1 MSSFYETKVVI
12 TSEQAK
18 EIEQQ
23 SRDQASSAEWKSEGR
38 KMITASK
45 VGGICKMRKK
55 QKEVESTRII
65 VQFILGEE
73 VHTIWIRNG
82 SYYYKATVYNS
93 SPTEQSS

>member
-23 SRDQASSAEWKSEGR
+23 SRDQASSAEWKSERR
-38 KMITASK
+38 KRITASK

-55 QKEVESTRII
+55 QKEVAKYKNYCT
-65 VQFILGEE
+65 
-73 VHTIWIRNG
+73 VHFGGRSPHNLDQKWKLLL
-82 SYYYKATVYNS
+82 SNS
-93 SPTEQSS
+93 I